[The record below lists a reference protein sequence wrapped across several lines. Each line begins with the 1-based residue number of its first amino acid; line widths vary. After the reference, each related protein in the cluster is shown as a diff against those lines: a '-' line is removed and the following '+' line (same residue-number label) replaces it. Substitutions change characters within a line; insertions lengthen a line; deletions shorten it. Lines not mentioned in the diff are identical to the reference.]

1 MMFVYKNYQNSF
13 LATFMSMVA
22 GLLYLAAVLV
32 IILGVVTGS
41 NISEIILYVVGGICF
56 GISGF
61 GLGKLAKHI
70 AIKKEE
76 NINIESATSL
86 DNIASI
92 QETTEENAQNELQ
105 DQNDEIITT
114 ENIA

>member
-1 MMFVYKNYQNSF
+1 MMFVYKNYPNSF

-32 IILGVVTGS
+32 VILGVVTGI
-41 NISEIILYVVGGICF
+41 NISETILYVVGGICF

-76 NINIESATSL
+76 NINIESASSVN
-86 DNIASI
+86 NITPI
-92 QETTEENAQNELQ
+92 QGAIEEDTQNKLQEQNE
-105 DQNDEIITT
+105 EIVKT